1 MAESQTRTLSEPAL
15 LSMVWRDALF
25 AHWDVSPDRIAETLP
40 DRLTVDTHDGRAFLG
55 VVPFVMADISPR
67 GVPVGLRF
75 GELNLRTYV
84 RAEDGTRG
92 IYFYNLD
99 ADDRLGVFFARTL
112 FQLPYY
118 RAEIDVEREGRQ
130 VRFQSRRVGEGE
142 PAAFDATYGPAGDRF
157 EAEPGTLPHF
167 LTERYR
173 FYTEGER
180 SLFYGDI
187 DHGPWPLAEATAE
200 IQENDLF
207 RVNGFEEPDGAPLL
221 HYSPRVDVAAGRIHR
236 V

>member
-1 MAESQTRTLSEPAL
+1 ME
-15 LSMVWRDALF
+15 WRQVLF
-25 AHWDVSPDRIAETLP
+25 ANWPVDPDLVAARLP
-40 DRLTVDTHDGRAFLG
+40 SSLSVDTYDGRAWLS
-55 VVPFVMADISPR
+55 VVPFLNDDVRPR
-67 GVPVGLRF
+67 GFPRF
-75 GELNLRTYV
+75 AGFSLPELNLRTYV

-157 EAEPGTLPHF
+157 EAEPGSLPHF